1 MVVSHL
7 FDNLRFLTIHRL
19 AIKIFFESGL
29 GGRIMQGV
37 SRRTFLGASASALAV
52 VQYPA
57 MALADVACV
66 TGPLPGFLPTR
77 LTIDCASRRN
87 FALFR
92 KNPDHMGLAGVV
104 SMSVAVGKWGTY
116 QAGNLFLFP
125 WLKPKGQAFGPAKDW
140 GAVLPTNDTTV
151 MSAAPIGGSAL
162 PQDEYF
168 CRVTLQVP
176 LANFIG
182 FTVDKPYGT
191 DEAKRAWF
199 SNLDKLA
206 DGKGVGIDWTSQ
218 NLNHPWFGGSRWIP
232 NQDQC
237 GGNAWRKLIADGVG
251 RAAAAA
257 C

>member
-1 MVVSHL
+1 MTMQ
-7 FDNLRFLTIHRL
+7 RF
-19 AIKIFFESGL
+19 
-29 GGRIMQGV
+29 
-37 SRRTFLGASASALAV
+37 SRRSLLTTSFGALAFT
-52 VQYPA
+52 QYPKA
-57 MALADVACV
+57 ALAQVMCV
-66 TGPLPGFLPTR
+66 TGPLPAFLPNQ
-77 LTIDCASRRN
+77 LTVDCASQKN
-87 FALFR
+87 FQLFR
-92 KNPDHMGLAGVV
+92 KNSNYMGLAAVV
-104 SMSVAVGKWGTY
+104 SMSAARGKSATY

-125 WLKPKGQAFGPAKDW
+125 WLKPKGQALGARDW
-140 GAVLPTNDTTV
+140 GAVLPTGATAV
-151 MSAAPIGGSAL
+151 LSAAPIDGSAL

-182 FTVDKPYGT
+182 FTVDVPYSA

-218 NLNHPWFGGSRWIP
+218 NLNAPWFAGSQWIP

-237 GGNAWRKLIADGVG
+237 NGAAWRKLIGDALN
-251 RAAAAA
+251 RASSAA